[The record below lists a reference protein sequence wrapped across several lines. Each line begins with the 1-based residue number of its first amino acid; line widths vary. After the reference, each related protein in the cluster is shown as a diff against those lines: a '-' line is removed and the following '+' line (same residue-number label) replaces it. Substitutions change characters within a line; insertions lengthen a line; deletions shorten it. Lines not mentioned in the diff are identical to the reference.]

1 MNQYSSRNL
10 VANFINYRHRKHG
23 RRWENCPSLA
33 MPPSQIQLKLRTLGD
48 EFEDRFRTQFDDMV
62 DQLHITDR
70 TAYPTFHRV
79 VHELFVDGNINW
91 GRIVAL
97 FGFGGSLS
105 VTCVQKGLPDLVDL
119 IVEWVSTYICYHL
132 DQWISSNGGWV
143 SPCGWVG
150 IYTS

>member
-1 MNQYSSRNL
+1 VFTILTKTTGYGNNSCATNHDIKGDKGISGGLCYN
-10 VANFINYRHRKHG
+10 
-23 RRWENCPSLA
+23 
-33 MPPSQIQLKLRTLGD
+33 QLKLRTLGD

-97 FGFGGSLS
+97 FA
-105 VTCVQKGLPDLVDL
+105 K
-119 IVEWVSTYICYHL
+119 ST
-132 DQWISSNGGWV
+132 
-143 SPCGWVG
+143 
-150 IYTS
+150 

>member
-1 MNQYSSRNL
+1 MNQYSSRYL
-10 VANFINYRHRKHG
+10 VADFINYRLRKHG
-23 RRWENCPSLA
+23 MRWENCPSLDV
-33 MPPSQIQLKLRTLGD
+33 PPSPIQLKLRALGD
-48 EFEDRFRTQFDDMV
+48 EFEERFRTQFDDMV

-79 VHELFVDGNINW
+79 VHELFLDGNINW

-105 VTCVQKGLPDLVDL
+105 VTCVQKGLPHLVDL
-119 IVEWVSTYICYHL
+119 IVEWVSTYICSHL

-143 SPCGWVG
+143 G